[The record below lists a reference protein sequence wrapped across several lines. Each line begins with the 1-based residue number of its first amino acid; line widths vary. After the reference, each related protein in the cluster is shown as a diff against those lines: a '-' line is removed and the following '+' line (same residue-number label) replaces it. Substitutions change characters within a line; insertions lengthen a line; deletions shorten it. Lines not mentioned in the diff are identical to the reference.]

1 MENIEIKSTPKSPE
15 VLFNLNGKLVLK
27 GISILDSAHDFYT
40 PLIEWSKKYLKEPA
54 EKTEI
59 IIDLEFFNTSS
70 QLKIFELLSL
80 FAELTKKGKE
90 VEIIWYYE
98 EDDIKEI
105 GEDMANLLGM
115 DFQFIKK

>member
-15 VLFNLNGKLVLK
+15 VIFNSNGTLILK
-27 GISILDSAHDFYT
+27 GLSILDSAHDFYT
-40 PLIEWSKKYLKEPA
+40 PLIEWGKKYLKNPA

-80 FAELTKKGKE
+80 FSELTKKGKE
-90 VEIIWYYE
+90 LSIQWYYE

-115 DFQFIKK
+115 DFDFHKK